1 MAWSTPD
8 ITTITDVLHDGID
21 AAVQAAVGGAFTV
34 NVSRSSPETSRKNPC
49 QLSFYLMHVARDPN
63 WRNTPVSG
71 PRPQLNNAQPLSLNL
86 YYLLSAW
93 ADARYDQEQRA
104 MSAALQYIH
113 SNPIYRHL
121 SGLGEVDEEFTISV
135 EADTIEEMSRLWQA
149 FTVPMR
155 LSCVVKVGVVFV
167 APVALPPTVS
177 RPPASANIAVGP
189 LPNAGDPIALYA
201 AMNLAFAPYPASVDP
216 ALEKGSGGEL
226 VAVASGPGANS
237 SVVVRGAG
245 LDRADA
251 GEVFLSTVDGLSE
264 WRLGAGWRQPTTDAG
279 LLELVLPGAYLAAA
293 PANGA
298 VLAQLP
304 PAGIYRLSVGRNPP
318 PAGKPRSNLIPLV
331 VSARLDDLTGPVGG
345 PFTIHGAG
353 FVAGATRLLLGG
365 IDITASAAITVST
378 ITFPKPGAL
387 PPGPYTPEVTVNG
400 VPCVPGPVVTL

>member
-8 ITTITDVLHDGID
+8 ITSITDVLHDKID

-34 NVSRSSPETSRKNPC
+34 NVSRSSPETSRKQPC
-49 QLSFYLMHVARDPN
+49 QLSFYLMHVARDPS
-63 WRNTPVSG
+63 WRNTPVAG
-71 PRPQLNNAQPLSLNL
+71 PRPQLNKAQPLSLNL

-121 SGLGEVDEEFTISV
+121 TAGAVDEEFTISV

-155 LSCVVKVGVVFV
+155 LSCVVKVGVVFI
-167 APVALPPTVS
+167 APVAPRPTVS

-201 AMNLAFAPYPASVDP
+201 AMNLAFAPFPAAADPSV
-216 ALEKGSGGEL
+216 EQVSGGEL

-237 SVVVRGAG
+237 NVVVRGAG

-251 GEVFLSTVDGLSE
+251 AQVFLSTPNGASE
-264 WRLGAGWRQPTTDAG
+264 WRLGVGWRKPVTDAG
-279 LLELVLPGAYLAAA
+279 LLELVLPASYLAAA

-298 VLAQLP
+298 VLTQLP
-304 PAGIYRLSVGRNPP
+304 PPGMYRLSVGRNPP
-318 PAGKPRSNLIPLV
+318 PAGKPRSNRIPLAI
-331 VSARLDDLTGPVGG
+331 SARLDNVTGPANG
-345 PFTIHGAG
+345 PYTLHGAG
-353 FVAGATRLLLGG
+353 FAPGSTRVVLGG
-365 IDITASAAITVST
+365 VDITASAT
-378 ITFPKPGAL
+378 ITPTTIAFPHPAAP
-387 PPGPYTPEVTVNG
+387 PPGTYAPEVTVNG
-400 VPCVPGPVVTL
+400 VPCVPGPVVTV